1 MPDLL
6 KPFFHTWISEGR
18 NAQKLTQ
25 LAGPDLIDLKP
36 IAEYRLIAIGG
47 RLIWRILWSLYTRWR
62 GWTFS
67 DRYQKYFFF
76 HCGYEWWESRVSAWR
91 STAPPGG
98 AIDEISWKERM
109 RGKNPWSVCVRRPT
123 RTDCRTP
130 QEALNQEALTKEPQ
144 EETSETSSLQSIN
157 VSNCSVLLW
166 KAVFQH

>member
-1 MPDLL
+1 MHKTAFELWCFKSNKFFNTTVKEFFFLVLVSLSILHDQRFCSVSRYCKELCQVSSMPDLL

-67 DRYQKYFFF
+67 DRWQKYFFSTVVTSD
-76 HCGYEWWESRVSAWR
+76 ENRESLRGDQQL
-91 STAPPGG
+91 PQG
-98 AIDEISWKERM
+98 ELLM
-109 RGKNPWSVCVRRPT
+109 R
-123 RTDCRTP
+123 
-130 QEALNQEALTKEPQ
+130 
-144 EETSETSSLQSIN
+144 
-157 VSNCSVLLW
+157 
-166 KAVFQH
+166 